1 MALYATQ
8 LRVTEPNSP
17 LRQLIGLLDLEEL
30 DVNLYRGQN
39 EAVSWGRL
47 FGGQVA
53 AQALVAAS
61 RTVDGWMAHSLH
73 AYFLRPGD
81 PEVPVIYTVD
91 RIRDGSSFATRRTVA
106 LQRGR
111 AIFNMSVSFH
121 KLEEGFEHQEEMP
134 DAPDPD
140 SLPTWQE
147 RYASLESKIPEE
159 MRKWMSR
166 ERAIDLRS
174 TQAMSFVSGERTSGP
189 SLVWFRANGTLP
201 EDPRLHQCL
210 ITYASDMSLLENVV
224 RRHGRGW
231 PERSVMTAS
240 LDHALWF
247 HRTARADEWLLYA
260 QDSPAAAG
268 ARGFARG
275 TIFSRDGT
283 LIASVAQEGLVRP
296 VSAARTAPSGTD

>member
-1 MALYATQ
+1 VSEPP
-8 LRVTEPNSP
+8 REPNAP
-17 LRQLIGLLDLEEL
+17 LRQLIELLDLEEL

-53 AQALVAAS
+53 AQALVAAA
-61 RTVDGWMAHSLH
+61 RTVEGRPVHSLH

-91 RIRDGSSFATRRTVA
+91 PIRDGSSFTTRRTVA

-111 AIFNMSVSFH
+111 AIFNMSASFH
-121 KLEEGFEHQEEMP
+121 KFEEGFEHQDEMP
-134 DAPDPD
+134 DSPDPD

-147 RYASLESKIPEE
+147 RYESLGTKIPEE
-159 MRKWMSR
+159 MRSWMTR

-174 TQAMSFVSGERTSGP
+174 TQPMSMAGGP
-189 SLVWFRANGTLP
+189 PVDGPNLVWFRTNGSLP
-201 EDPRLHQCL
+201 EDPQLHQCL
-210 ITYASDMSLLENVV
+210 ITYASDMSLLDNAV

-231 PERSVMTAS
+231 PGRNVMTAS

-247 HRTARADEWLLYA
+247 HRAARADEWLLYA
-260 QDSPAAAG
+260 QDSPAASG

-275 TIFSRDGT
+275 TIFSRDGV
-283 LIASVAQEGLVRP
+283 LVASVAQEGLMRP
-296 VSAARTAPSGTD
+296 IKPARTGS